1 MDPTKVIHAPNF
13 SVEPARSAPV
23 LVKKRGLA
31 TLLFSLSFPFSRRM
45 FSDDDSSK
53 TPRNDSLIGN
63 LTGYLDTR
71 IDLVRLEIQQRVSTI
86 FVSTIHGVVLALL
99 GLMFL
104 IFLSIFA
111 GLALNSALDSTFWG
125 FGIVAGFYLVLLG
138 LVLVG
143 VDKATFQG
151 LANKTLKDTIYKSD
165 KRQA

>member
-1 MDPTKVIHAPNF
+1 
-13 SVEPARSAPV
+13 
-23 LVKKRGLA
+23 
-31 TLLFSLSFPFSRRM
+31 M

-71 IDLVRLEIQQRVSTI
+71 IDLVRLELQQKVSSA
-86 FVSTIHGVVLALL
+86 FVGTIHGVTLALL
-99 GLMFL
+99 GLLFL
-104 IFLSIFA
+104 IFVSIFA
-111 GLALNSALDSTFWG
+111 GLALNDALNSDFWG
-125 FGIVAGFYLVLLG
+125 FGIVAGFYLLLLV

-151 LANKTLKDTIYKSD
+151 IADKALKDTIYKSD